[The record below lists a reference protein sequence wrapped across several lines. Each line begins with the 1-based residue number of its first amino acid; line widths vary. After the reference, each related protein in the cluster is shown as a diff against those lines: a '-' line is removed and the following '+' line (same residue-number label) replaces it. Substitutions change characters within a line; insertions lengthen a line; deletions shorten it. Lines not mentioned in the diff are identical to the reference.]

1 MVRVARRQRH
11 VDDYLCVMH
20 TCYHPALRAGLQAL
34 PEDEALH
41 VVRVLR
47 AKEGDALRLVN
58 GEGAWADGEV
68 AHVSKRSCDVRVLE
82 VHDEGMT
89 RPEGLVLVVAPTK
102 HTDRFEWL
110 LEKATELG
118 VEAIVPVWTARSE
131 RRIEKH
137 ERWDKVLVAAT
148 KQSQRRWKPVLHPA
162 VECHRL
168 LESHPWL
175 ATRAGAVAHCMD
187 RCEGTP
193 ERRAWTAWQSD
204 HASAWLAVGP
214 EGDFTEA
221 EVRQFTE
228 WGAAPVHLGALRLR
242 TETAGIA
249 AVAQFGQG

>member
-1 MVRVARRQRH
+1 
-11 VDDYLCVMH
+11 MH
-20 TCYHPALRAGLQAL
+20 TCFHPALRVGVQAL

-58 GEGAWADGEV
+58 GEGAWADGNV
-68 AHVSKRSCDVRVLE
+68 VHATKRSCDVVVSE
-82 VHDEGMT
+82 VQGAGAS
-89 RPEGLVLVVAPTK
+89 RPEGLVLLVAPTK

-118 VEAIVPVWTARSE
+118 VEAIVPMWTARSE

-148 KQSQRRWKPVLHPA
+148 KQSQRLWKPVLHPA
-162 VECHRL
+162 VECAGL
-168 LESHPWL
+168 LECHPWL
-175 ATRAGAVAHCMD
+175 ATRAGAVAHCIN

-193 ERRAWTAWQSD
+193 DRVAWTAWQSD
-204 HASAWLAVGP
+204 RASAWLAVGP

-221 EVRQFTE
+221 EVRQFVE
-228 WGAAPVHLGALRLR
+228 WGAKPVHLGELRLR
-242 TETAGIA
+242 TETAGMA
-249 AVAQFGQG
+249 AVAQFGASPSA